1 MLQRRDDLPGAV
13 TLRPV
18 DSVDDDVIDLARI
31 FAAMRRQYWPVIV
44 MTLVGA
50 AVGVAYVAT
59 AVPRYTA
66 GLHLLIDAESNRLA
80 DRLNSL
86 GSTLQDESSVLSQVE
101 ILKSERIAMAVV
113 NQLRLDENPVFMAE
127 AQTPLQR
134 LKQLPKSLIDFRGWF
149 GDSER
154 ALTDEELKGIA
165 AWRVQQDLDV
175 ERIGRSFVLSL
186 SFTATDPVLAST
198 IVTEVS
204 NAYLTEQL
212 DSRYEAT
219 RRASVWLQERIDELR
234 RKSLETDLAVQRFRT
249 ENDLVATDGKLVSDQ
264 QLVELSSEQ
273 IVAQTETARAES
285 RYNRIRSIMER
296 KDTSAVV
303 SEALDSDVI
312 NQIRTRYLDAS
323 KREADISSRLGEN
336 HTQAVRLRT
345 EMSEYERLIFE
356 ELSRIAQS
364 YLSEYQVAK
373 AREDSLRESVSRAT
387 ARTAN
392 LNEVM
397 VQLRELERE
406 AESYKNLYQ
415 TFLQRYQEAVQQQ
428 SFPIAEARVI
438 SEASPPGVPSS
449 PKKTMAIGLA
459 AVLGLLFGVGIGVM
473 RELRERF
480 FRTGDQVRDEL
491 KLEFLGFV
499 PSVSRRKKKAAKP
512 ATKPAE
518 EQAAT
523 DANQRVLRKADPT
536 SNYVVDHPM
545 SSFAETLRSVKIS
558 ADLALGSKVPKI
570 IGVVSVRPGEGKST
584 ISANLAELLAY
595 QGSRTLLI
603 DGDLRNPGLSRA
615 VASHA
620 QQGILDAVLDGKPL
634 RGLLM
639 GNPDTRLAVLPAVL
653 RRRVPH
659 TSEVLA
665 SQGMRRVLKEAS
677 EDFEHIIIDLPPLG
691 PVVDARAISSQVDAF
706 VFVVEWGKTA
716 RHAVRA
722 ILRSEPHIASKC
734 IGVILNKADMDKVRL
749 YGHYGSA
756 EYYTS
761 DYTPYYTEPRN
772 R

>member
-18 DSVDDDVIDLARI
+18 ETADADIIDLSRLFSAV
-31 FAAMRRQYWPVIV
+31 RRQYWPVIM
-44 MTLVGA
+44 MTLVGIA
-50 AVGVAYVAT
+50 LGVAYVAT
-59 AVPRYTA
+59 AVPKYTA
-66 GLHLLIDAESNRLA
+66 SLNLLIDSDKNRLA
-80 DRLNSL
+80 DRLNTL
-86 GSTLQDESSVLSQVE
+86 GATLQDEASVLSQVE
-101 ILKSERIAMAVV
+101 ILRSERIAMAVV
-113 NQLRLDENPVFMAE
+113 EKLNLTENPVFMAE
-127 AQTPLQR
+127 SQTLLTR
-134 LKQLPKSLIDFRGWF
+134 LKDLPKRVIDFREWF
-149 GDSER
+149 GATEQ
-154 ALTDEELKGIA
+154 ALTQRERMGIA
-165 AWRVQQDLDV
+165 AWRVQQGLEV
-175 ERIGRSFVLSL
+175 ERVGRSFVLAL
-186 SFTATDPVLAST
+186 NYTATDPGLAAT
-198 IVTEVS
+198 IVSEVS

-219 RRASVWLQERIDELR
+219 RRASLWLQERIDELR
-234 RKSLETDLAVQRFRT
+234 QKSLETDLAVQRFRT
-249 ENDLVATDGKLVSDQ
+249 ENDLVATDGRLVSDQ
-264 QLVELSSEQ
+264 QLAELSSELV
-273 IVAQTETARAES
+273 VAQTETARAES

-303 SEALDSDVI
+303 TEALDSEVI
-312 NQIRTRYLDAS
+312 SQLRTRFLDAS
-323 KREADISSRLGEN
+323 KREADLSSRLGPD
-336 HTQAVRLRT
+336 HIQASRLRT
-345 EMSEYERLIFE
+345 EMSEFERLIFE

-459 AVLGLLFGVGIGVM
+459 AVLGLMFGVGVGVM

-491 KLEFLGFV
+491 KMEFLGFV
-499 PSVSRRKKKAAKP
+499 PSLSRKKKKAVTP
-512 ATKPAE
+512 ATKVVDDPG
-518 EQAAT
+518 AA
-523 DANQRVLRKADPT
+523 DANQRVLRKADST
-536 SNYVVDHPM
+536 ANYVVDHPM
-545 SSFAETLRSVKIS
+545 SSFAETMRSVKIS
-558 ADLALGSKVPKI
+558 ADLALGNKVPKI

-603 DGDLRNPGLSRA
+603 DGDLRNPGLTRA
-615 VASHA
+615 MAAHA
-620 QQGILDAVLDGKPL
+620 TSGILDAVLDGKPL

-677 EDFEHIIIDLPPLG
+677 EDFEHIVIDLPPLG

-716 RHAVRA
+716 RHAVRT
-722 ILRSEPHIASKC
+722 ILRSEPHVASKC
-734 IGVILNKADMDKVRL
+734 IGVVLNKADMDKVRL
-749 YGHYGSA
+749 YGQFGSA